1 MKNIDLK
8 IQELADKK
16 ARILKLI
23 DGVEVQN
30 KKEFDKILNEYIEEI
45 DVGNF
50 SMKFFKVL
58 LVKSFENKNKK
69 RV

>member
-45 DVGNF
+45 DVENF
-50 SMKFFKVL
+50 TMEFFKEL